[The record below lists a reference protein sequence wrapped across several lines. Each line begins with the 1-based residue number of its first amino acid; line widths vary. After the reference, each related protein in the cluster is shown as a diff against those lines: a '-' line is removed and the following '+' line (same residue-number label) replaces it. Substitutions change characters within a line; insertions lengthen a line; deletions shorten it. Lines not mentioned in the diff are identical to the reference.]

1 MSSAFGTGCECVEHS
16 VLMQTD
22 ELVPEE
28 HSQSGCV
35 SSRLAIP
42 CESLHNGCALSL
54 ESGAREE
61 DSSLVLES
69 SDSSCEI
76 CSLSRL
82 I

>member
-1 MSSAFGTGCECVEHS
+1 MHF
-16 VLMQTD
+16 D
-22 ELVPEE
+22 EFVPEE

-35 SSRLAIP
+35 SRRLAIP
-42 CESLHNGCALSL
+42 CESLHNGRALSFA
-54 ESGAREE
+54 SGALEE

-76 CSLSRL
+76 CSRSRL